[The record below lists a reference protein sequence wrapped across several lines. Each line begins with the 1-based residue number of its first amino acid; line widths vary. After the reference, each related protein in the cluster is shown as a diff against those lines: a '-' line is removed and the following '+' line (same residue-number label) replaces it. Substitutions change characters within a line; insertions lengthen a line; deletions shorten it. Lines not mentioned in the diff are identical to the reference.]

1 VTIEII
7 LLGLAS
13 AVRPSS
19 FVAVLALVR
28 AATASRLMA
37 AYVAA
42 GLAFTIAVG
51 VAVVWIFSGI
61 SINAGTDRTKA
72 IAEITAGALAVGF
85 GVAVLLRRV
94 PVGDLAS
101 EAASEGRFDR
111 LRQIQPTPRAAAF
124 AGPITHIP
132 GLLYLLALDLIVSQ
146 EPGVAGGLV
155 EVGIYNAVWFIL
167 PISVLVVC
175 VVNPPAARA
184 GVQKLQAWAG
194 ANARAIVLVIAFGL
208 GGLLLVK
215 GAMTL

>member
-28 AATASRLMA
+28 PATASRLMA

-42 GLAFTIAVG
+42 GLVFTVAVG
-51 VAVVWIFSGI
+51 VAVIWIFSGV
-61 SINAGTDRTKA
+61 SIRSGTDRTKA
-72 IAEITAGALAVGF
+72 IAEIIAGVLAIGF

-94 PVGDLAS
+94 RVGD
-101 EAASEGRFDR
+101 AASESGEGRWKR
-111 LRQIQPTPRAAAF
+111 LHQLQLTPRAAAF
-124 AGPITHIP
+124 AGPVTHIP
-132 GLLYLLALDLIVSQ
+132 GLFYLLALDLIVAQ
-146 EPGVAGGLV
+146 ESGVAGGLV
-155 EVGIYNAVWFIL
+155 EIGIYNLVWFAL
-167 PISVLVVC
+167 PIAVLAVC
-175 VVNPPAARA
+175 VVDPPAARA

-194 ANARAIVLVIAFGL
+194 ANARPIVLVIAFGL

-215 GAMTL
+215 GLTML